1 MFRKPVIVLA
11 LFAVLLSACGG
22 AAPAAQE
29 DPTLKIAVL
38 PILDAL
44 PMYVADAQ
52 GYFKDAGI
60 KVEFVPVASAAE
72 RDQVMQAGQADGMI
86 NDLIS
91 TVFYNKDGQ
100 KIAVVRLAR
109 NASPTDAEY
118 SILAAKDS
126 GITKPADL
134 KGVEIGIS
142 QGTVID
148 YTTQRLLENAGLQAA
163 DIKTTNVPKIPDR
176 LQLLAEGQLKAANL
190 PEPFASLA
198 EQSGAVRVVDDRSLP
213 SVGTSEISFNVNT
226 LKSKPETVKKF
237 LAALEKATADVNAD
251 PDQVGHAAER
261 QEIDPGPAAGQI
273 CAAQVPHGL
282 GAQRGAGERRAG
294 VDDRQGA
301 DQGGSAVQPAGGC
314 KLLAEMT
321 HEE

>member
-1 MFRKPVIVLA
+1 MFRKPAIVLV

-22 AAPAAQE
+22 AAPAGQE

-60 KVEFVPVASAAE
+60 QVDFVPVASAAE
-72 RDQVMQAGQADGMI
+72 RDQIMQAGQADGMI

-91 TVFYNKDGQ
+91 TVFYNKDAQ
-100 KIAVVRLAR
+100 KIAVTRFAR
-109 NASPTDAEY
+109 TALPDAPEY

-126 GITKPADL
+126 GITKPQDL

-176 LQLLAEGQLKAANL
+176 LQLLSEGKMKAATL
-190 PEPFASLA
+190 PEPFATLA
-198 EQSGAVRVVDDRSLP
+198 EQSGAIRVVDDRSLS

-237 LAALEKATADVNAD
+237 LAAIEKATADVNDHPAQWD
-251 PDQVGHAAER
+251 SLLTDKKLVPAPLIGKYPLPKFPTASVPSEAQIKDVLAWMM
-261 QEIDPGPAAGQI
+261 AAGLIKQD
-273 CAAQVPHGL
+273 VPYSQL
-282 GAQRGAGERRAG
+282 
-294 VDDRQGA
+294 VDARYL
-301 DQGGSAVQPAGGC
+301 P
-314 KLLAEMT
+314 K
-321 HEE
+321 

>member
-1 MFRKPVIVLA
+1 MFPKTVIVLV

-60 KVEFVPVASAAE
+60 KVEFLPVASAAE

-91 TVFYNKDGQ
+91 TVLYNKDTQ
-100 KIAVVRLAR
+100 KIAIVGLAR
-109 NASPTDAEY
+109 TASPDQPEY
-118 SILAAKDS
+118 SIVASKDS
-126 GITKPADL
+126 GITRPDQL

-142 QGTVID
+142 EGTVIA
-148 YTTQRLLENAGLQAA
+148 YTTDRLLQHAGLTPG

-176 LQLLAEGQLKAANL
+176 LQLLSEGRMKAANM
-190 PEPFASLA
+190 PEPFATLA
-198 EQSGAVRVVDDRSLP
+198 EQSGAVRVIDDRSLP
-213 SVGTSEISFNVNT
+213 EVGTSEISFNVAT
-226 LKSKPETVKKF
+226 LKAKPETVKKF
-237 LAALEKATADVNAD
+237 LAAIDKATADVNSN
-251 PDQVGHAAER
+251 PDKWTSLLTDKKLIAAPLIGKYQLPKFPTASVPSEAQLKDVMAWMMDKGLIK
-261 QEIDPGPAAGQI
+261 QEVPYGQ
-273 CAAQVPHGL
+273 L
-282 GAQRGAGERRAG
+282 
-294 VDDRQGA
+294 VDA
-301 DQGGSAVQPAGGC
+301 SYLP
-314 KLLAEMT
+314 K
-321 HEE
+321 

>member
-1 MFRKPVIVLA
+1 MFRKPVIVLT
-11 LFAVLLSACGG
+11 LFVVLLGACGG

-29 DPTLKIAVL
+29 DPTLKMAML

-72 RDQVMQAGQADGMI
+72 RDQIMQAGQADGMI

-100 KIAVVRLAR
+100 KIDVVRFAR
-109 NASPTDAEY
+109 YASPDDAQY
-118 SILAAKDS
+118 SIMAAKDS
-126 GITKPADL
+126 GITRPEDL

-148 YTTQRLLENAGLQAA
+148 YTTQRLLENAGLKVEE
-163 DIKTTNVPKIPDR
+163 IKTTNVPKIPDR
-176 LQLLAEGQLKAANL
+176 LQLLAEGQMKAANL

-198 EQSGAVRVVDDRSLP
+198 EQSGAVRVVDDRGLP
-213 SVGTSEISFNVNT
+213 SVGTSEISFNINT
-226 LKSKPETVKKF
+226 LKNKPDTVKKF
-237 LAALEKATADVNAD
+237 LAAIEKATADVNAD
-251 PDQVGHAAER
+251 PTKWDTLLTDKKLIPAPLLGKYTL
-261 QEIDPGPAAGQI
+261 PKFPAASVPSE
-273 CAAQVPHGL
+273 AQVKDVQAWMMAKGL
-282 GAQRGAGERRAG
+282 IKQEVPYGQLVDAGYL
-294 VDDRQGA
+294 
-301 DQGGSAVQPAGGC
+301 P
-314 KLLAEMT
+314 K
-321 HEE
+321 

>member
-1 MFRKPVIVLA
+1 MFHKTVIVLA

-22 AAPAAQE
+22 AAPATQE

-44 PMYVADAQ
+44 PMYVAEAQ

-91 TVFYNKDGQ
+91 TVFYNKDAQ
-100 KIAVVRLAR
+100 KIAIAR
-109 NASPTDAEY
+109 FARTALSDAPQY

-126 GITKPADL
+126 GIGRPEDL

-142 QGTVID
+142 QGTVIE
-148 YTTQRLLENAGLQAA
+148 YTTQRLLENAGLTAD

-176 LQLLAEGQLKAANL
+176 LQLLSEGKLKAATL
-190 PEPFASLA
+190 PEPFATLA
-198 EQSGAVRVVDDRSLP
+198 EQSGAIRVVDDRSLP
-213 SVGTSEISFNVNT
+213 SVGTSEISFLVNT

-237 LAALEKATADVNAD
+237 LAAIEKATADVNNNRTKWDSLLTDKKLVPAPLIGKYALPEFPTASVPSEAQIKD
-251 PDQVGHAAER
+251 VLAWMIAKGLIK
-261 QEIDPGPAAGQI
+261 QELPYNQ
-273 CAAQVPHGL
+273 L
-282 GAQRGAGERRAG
+282 
-294 VDDRQGA
+294 VDA
-301 DQGGSAVQPAGGC
+301 SYLP
-314 KLLAEMT
+314 K
-321 HEE
+321 

>member
-11 LFAVLLSACGG
+11 VFAVLLSACGG
-22 AAPAAQE
+22 ATPAAQE
-29 DPTLKIAVL
+29 DPTLKMAML

-72 RDQVMQAGQADGMI
+72 RDQIMQAGQADGMI

-91 TVFYNKDGQ
+91 TVFYNKDSQ
-100 KIAVVRLAR
+100 KIDVVRFAR
-109 NASPTDAEY
+109 YATSDDAQY

-126 GITKPADL
+126 RITRPEDL

-148 YTTQRLLENAGLQAA
+148 YTTQRLLENAGLKAE

-176 LQLLAEGQLKAANL
+176 LQLLAEGKMKAANL

-198 EQSGAVRVVDDRSLP
+198 EQSGAVRIVDDRGLP
-213 SVGTSEISFNVNT
+213 SIGTSEISFNINT
-226 LKSKPETVKKF
+226 LKNKPETVKKF
-237 LAALEKATADVNAD
+237 LAAIEKATADVNAD
-251 PDQVGHAAER
+251 PTKWDTLLTDKKLIPAPLLGKYTL
-261 QEIDPGPAAGQI
+261 PKFPAASVPSE
-273 CAAQVPHGL
+273 AQVKDVLAWMMAKGL
-282 GAQRGAGERRAG
+282 IKQEVPYSQL
-294 VDDRQGA
+294 VDA
-301 DQGGSAVQPAGGC
+301 SYLP
-314 KLLAEMT
+314 K
-321 HEE
+321 

>member
-1 MFRKPVIVLA
+1 MSHKTVIVLA
-11 LFAVLLSACGG
+11 LFAMLLSACGG

-29 DPTLKIAVL
+29 DPTLKMALL

-52 GYFKDAGI
+52 GYFTDAGI

-72 RDQVMQAGQADGMI
+72 RDQIMQAGQADGMI

-100 KIAVVRLAR
+100 KIDVVRFAR
-109 NASPTDAEY
+109 YATPADAQY

-126 GITKPADL
+126 GITRPEDL

-142 QGTVID
+142 QGTVIE

-163 DIKTTNVPKIPDR
+163 DIKTTKVPRNPDR
-176 LQLLAEGQLKAANL
+176 LQLLAEGKMKAATL

-198 EQSGAVRVVDDRSLP
+198 EQGGAIRVVDDRGLP
-213 SVGTSEISFNVNT
+213 SVGTSEISFSIGT
-226 LKSKPETVKKF
+226 LKNKPETVKKF

-251 PDQVGHAAER
+251 PTKWDTLLTDRKLIPAPLIGKYALPQF
-261 QEIDPGPAAGQI
+261 PAASVPSE
-273 CAAQVPHGL
+273 AQMNDVLAWMIAKGLIKQEVPYSQL
-282 GAQRGAGERRAG
+282 
-294 VDDRQGA
+294 VDA
-301 DQGGSAVQPAGGC
+301 SYLP
-314 KLLAEMT
+314 K
-321 HEE
+321 

>member
-1 MFRKPVIVLA
+1 MFHKTVIVLV
-11 LFAVLLSACGG
+11 LFAVLLSACVG

-29 DPTLKIAVL
+29 DPTLKLALL

-72 RDQVMQAGQADGMI
+72 RDQIMQAGQADGMI

-100 KIAVVRLAR
+100 KIDVVRFAR
-109 NASPTDAEY
+109 YATPADAQY

-126 GITKPADL
+126 GITKPEDL

-142 QGTVID
+142 QGTVIE
-148 YTTQRLLENAGLQAA
+148 YTTQRLLENAGLPAA

-176 LQLLAEGQLKAANL
+176 LQLLAEGKLKAATL
-190 PEPFASLA
+190 PEPFATLA
-198 EQSGAVRVVDDRSLP
+198 EQGGAVRVVDDRSLP
-213 SVGTSEISFNVNT
+213 SVGTSEISFNINT
-226 LKSKPETVKKF
+226 LKNKPATVKKF
-237 LAALEKATADVNAD
+237 LAAIEKATGDVNAD
-251 PDQVGHAAER
+251 PAKWDTLLTDKKLIPAPLIGKYAL
-261 QEIDPGPAAGQI
+261 PKFPAASVPSEAQI
-273 CAAQVPHGL
+273 KDVLAWMSARGLIKQDVPYSQL
-282 GAQRGAGERRAG
+282 
-294 VDDRQGA
+294 VDA
-301 DQGGSAVQPAGGC
+301 SYLP
-314 KLLAEMT
+314 K
-321 HEE
+321 

>member
-1 MFRKPVIVLA
+1 MFRKSFLVLV
-11 LFAVLLSACGG
+11 LFVVLLSACGG

-44 PMYVADAQ
+44 PMYVAEAQ

-60 KVEFVPVASAAE
+60 TVEFLPVASAAE

-91 TVFYNKDGQ
+91 TVFYNKDAQ
-100 KIAVVRLAR
+100 KIAIVRFAR
-109 NASPTDAEY
+109 TASPDQSQY
-118 SILAAKDS
+118 SIVAAKDS
-126 GITKPADL
+126 GITKPEDL

-148 YTTQRLLENAGLQAA
+148 YTTQRLLENAGVPAS

-176 LQLLAEGQLKAANL
+176 LQLLSEGKLKAANM
-190 PEPFASLA
+190 PEPFATLA
-198 EQSGAVRVVDDRSLP
+198 EQGGAVRVIDDRSLP
-213 SVGTSEISFNVNT
+213 EVGTSEISFLVNT

-237 LAALEKATADVNAD
+237 LAAIEKATADVNSN
-251 PDQVGHAAER
+251 PDKWNSLLSDKKLIAAPLIGKYALPKFPTASVPSEAQLKDVMAWMMDR
-261 QEIDPGPAAGQI
+261 GLIKQE
-273 CAAQVPHGL
+273 VPYSQL
-282 GAQRGAGERRAG
+282 
-294 VDDRQGA
+294 VDSSYLPR
-301 DQGGSAVQPAGGC
+301 
-314 KLLAEMT
+314 
-321 HEE
+321 